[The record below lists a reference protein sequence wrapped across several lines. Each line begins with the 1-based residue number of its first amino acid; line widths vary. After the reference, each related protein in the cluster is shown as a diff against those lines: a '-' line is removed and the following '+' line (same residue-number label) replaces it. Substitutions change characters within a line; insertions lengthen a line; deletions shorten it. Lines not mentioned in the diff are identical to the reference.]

1 MSADVRSPN
10 TLMEADPSLGT
21 ELRIEAFAPAPAPM
35 AMPIRALERSWAERL
50 FALPARPAL
59 NPANR

>member
-1 MSADVRSPN
+1 
-10 TLMEADPSLGT
+10 MEADPSLGT